1 MEFYLFTRD
10 FQTVDYC
17 WPKES
22 PVFAPYYRRKENQT
36 TGVILIQKDK
46 HWDMACFF
54 GANRKD
60 HYGRWLRTCLVV
72 SGSVTEEP
80 PLGLL
85 YYFFKE
91 EYGKIITASAGGCAD
106 TKLRNYFDSKVEHY
120 FDECWD
126 GEKRGFGKSPQE
138 MQEHLFGEFSQ
149 QVWLK
154 ELSEDFRKKM
164 DSVDQK
170 SDRYWVAPFDDEN
183 LLRFFVFCND
193 LFTGKRN
200 GIAVANSG
208 EYESSIK
215 WKKLQENFS
224 VYENFACLVPESS
237 DIKTYTALTSD
248 KIHAGVPH
256 ATRKKTGGYPSA
268 YDGTMKSDRSS
279 VSAGRDKK
287 KAIWV
292 LLGMILLILLTI
304 SLKNCGSSEKKS
316 LTSSTIPITTKTQNN
331 NNKK

>member
-85 YYFFKE
+85 YYFFEE
-91 EYGKIITASAGGCAD
+91 EYGKIITASAGGHAD
-106 TKLRNYFDSKVEHY
+106 TKLRKYFDSKVKHY

-170 SDRYWVAPFDDEN
+170 SDRYWVAPFDNEN

-200 GIAVANSG
+200 GLAVANSG

-287 KAIWV
+287 KAMWV

-304 SLKNCGSSEKKS
+304 SLKNCGSSEKTSQKKS
-316 LTSSTIPITTKTQNN
+316 LTNLTTQITKKTK
-331 NNKK
+331 